1 MSKVMQPDLFDI
13 EAISA
18 INDKIVKEKEQLTR
32 QAYYEAVDLPYYE
45 NPQNDSEKLFA
56 LQYKYLKNGDEK
68 ARTELYAL
76 SYKIMKRILWAQMKK
91 GGLGWL
97 GEEEQNEIVAD
108 AFLYVFRRYERK
120 IGYTVNKSFISV
132 LKGGVKH
139 AIEYTTMKDEELSL
153 TGIKNVTRKARALY
167 C

>member
-1 MSKVMQPDLFDI
+1 MSKVVQPDLFDI
-13 EAISA
+13 EALSA
-18 INDKIVKEKEQLTR
+18 INDKIVKEKEQLAR
-32 QAYYEAVDLPYYE
+32 RAYYEAVDLPYYE
-45 NPQNDSEKLFA
+45 NPQNDSEKLFT
-56 LQYKYLKNGDEK
+56 LQYKYLKDGDEE
-68 ARTELYAL
+68 ARKELYAL
-76 SYKIMKRILWAQMKK
+76 SYKIMKRILWARMKK

-153 TGIKNVTRKARALY
+153 TGIKNISWKARAIY
-167 C
+167 S